1 MIKYGL
7 MLIVWVVVGLV
18 EIVCVGMMLG
28 DGVLGMIGSVL
39 VGVLVVMMMYMEYL
53 DWKEESGLNEEEYMS
68 VEWMEGRIE
77 RWDREMDEE
86 WERSGYDRD
95 LVERR

>member
-18 EIVCVGMMLG
+18 EIVCVGLMLG

-77 RWDREMDEE
+77 RWEMDEE